1 MDKNVIKL
9 LAIFTVIVAVIAY
22 VFSIDKKENSSSK
35 IEESNNVQEKIY
47 GNTVSTASNPENEL
61 NIVTSFYPIYIMT
74 LNVTNGACNV
84 NVSNMSENLRG
95 CIHDYTLST
104 NDLKKVEN
112 ADVFIETGE
121 NLEPFSAK
129 IKSTYPNLKIIDS
142 GKKASNLITS
152 EDGEVNPHIWM
163 SFTNY
168 IDEVNEIADEL
179 GKIDEKNKEK
189 YLKNADNYCQKI
201 KDLSTKFESLGLE
214 GKKTV
219 CLDEGVEYL
228 LKELGMEVTLIETDH
243 ENSALSAD
251 VVKSMIEQMKE
262 KNVKAIFI
270 EKNSDDKNAQML
282 AKETGAKIYRIDANM
297 SGDNTLDSYI
307 NAMEGNFEILKN
319 YTNNLTK

>member
-179 GKIDEKNKEK
+179 GKIDEKNKE
-189 YLKNADNYCQKI
+189 I
-201 KDLSTKFESLGLE
+201 
-214 GKKTV
+214 V
-219 CLDEGVEYL
+219 
-228 LKELGMEVTLIETDH
+228 
-243 ENSALSAD
+243 
-251 VVKSMIEQMKE
+251 
-262 KNVKAIFI
+262 
-270 EKNSDDKNAQML
+270 
-282 AKETGAKIYRIDANM
+282 
-297 SGDNTLDSYI
+297 
-307 NAMEGNFEILKN
+307 
-319 YTNNLTK
+319 

>member
-1 MDKNVIKL
+1 
-9 LAIFTVIVAVIAY
+9 
-22 VFSIDKKENSSSK
+22 
-35 IEESNNVQEKIY
+35 
-47 GNTVSTASNPENEL
+47 
-61 NIVTSFYPIYIMT
+61 
-74 LNVTNGACNV
+74 
-84 NVSNMSENLRG
+84 
-95 CIHDYTLST
+95 
-104 NDLKKVEN
+104 
-112 ADVFIETGE
+112 
-121 NLEPFSAK
+121 
-129 IKSTYPNLKIIDS
+129 
-142 GKKASNLITS
+142 
-152 EDGEVNPHIWM
+152 M

-214 GKKTV
+214 GRKTV